1 MGEMPNQIVNER
13 VENFRSIVF
22 IQDYIAKALEEKHI
36 SLSDIDS
43 EVHRFYVDV
52 IKNFGHWKAKR
63 TKEQIDGEEVDN
75 KDDLHVGIASLKDPN
90 GIYERVKSALSKV
103 DYLDF
108 KYLNYLM
115 AHYLTKL
122 QLNDSVT
129 DGYRELIDTA
139 APYADHILSGGKD
152 YSVSKPTSGVYTNI
166 IDIYKDRGLTDEII
180 MNGHNVYNIVSTPY
194 TMFVVVI
201 SGFGNVLSSTS
212 RDVKHYFYRSLI
224 ENLFRLYGTDK
235 VVDLPLF
242 RTFTNY
248 SFSKLSRS

>member
-22 IQDYIAKALEEKHI
+22 IQDYIARALEEKHI

-43 EVHRFYVDV
+43 EVHRFYIEE
-52 IKNFGHWKAKR
+52 IKNFDHLKAKR
-63 TKEQIDGEEVDN
+63 AKEQIEGEEVDN

-90 GIYERVKSALSKV
+90 GVYERVKSALSKV

-115 AHYLTKL
+115 AHYMTKL
-122 QLNDSVT
+122 QLNDSAT
-129 DGYRELIDTA
+129 IGFRELIETA
-139 APYADHILSGGKD
+139 APYANHILTGGKD
-152 YSVSKPTSGVYTNI
+152 YSVSNPTSGIYTNI
-166 IDIYKDRGLTDEII
+166 LDIYYDKGLTDEII

-201 SGFGNVLSSTS
+201 SGFGNVLSSS
-212 RDVKHYFYRSLI
+212 SKDVKHYFYRSLI
-224 ENLFRLYGTDK
+224 EHLFRLYGTDK
-235 VVDLPLF
+235 VVNLPLF